1 MKYVVARMGAN
12 GNTWYMGSNGWD
24 SLSWASRYSNYR
36 MAKQAAWRIYQA
48 TGHKTWVEE
57 VNE

>member
-1 MKYVVARMGAN
+1 MKYVVARMGAY
-12 GNTWYMGSNGWD
+12 GSTCYMGSSGWGGR
-24 SLSWASRYSNYR
+24 SCASRYSNYR

-57 VNE
+57 VDE